1 MKSIWI
7 HWKTNIGTE
16 ELSRRLA
23 AKKGIPVVSPS
34 IISKVLAAAEN
45 HGDGDEEEDNNT
57 PASNF
62 ETKML
67 QALQNGKGISYTDI
81 GNHIIV
87 LLVNHIKRCRSVCA

>member
-1 MKSIWI
+1 MKRVYGYMENKALVQKSFR
-7 HWKTNIGTE
+7 
-16 ELSRRLA
+16 RRLA
-23 AKKGIPVVSPS
+23 AKKGIPLVSPAS

-67 QALQNGKGISYTDI
+67 QALQNGKEIS
-81 GNHIIV
+81 
-87 LLVNHIKRCRSVCA
+87 CRH